1 MSESAGGEWAC
12 NICYQK
18 NMPEVG
24 KCVVCG
30 RAKGYVPAPASS
42 SEDDE
47 QSEEGVPPAASA
59 ANRGLLASAA
69 KATIASE
76 RMMLSHKKTRG
87 GHVKLQTTLARGK
100 IKEWYVGDWVQVDT
114 EDGLEI
120 AVILGASES
129 GDASELNVKFA
140 DGVIDDWDAADFKK
154 KWYKGQTIDVDTEDG
169 LEEGAE
175 ILGPPVGP
183 DQSEMQVRFADGV
196 IDDWPVAEFRRQSG
210 DALDDAEEEVEL
222 DSYGRPPPPTYEDI
236 IAPSRSALTARVVE
250 GEIKEWTSL
259 GHPRLYKHEAF
270 EPDSLQVWLKDLKIK
285 RWEHYAALLAAE
297 RCEVAD
303 LVFLQDEDFKKMGV
317 SAIGPRGRMVRSCR
331 SYEESRETRA
341 VKQKEH
347 EKKKAAEK
355 ELEKLRVIDLHS

>member
-1 MSESAGGEWAC
+1 MPGAGGAAES
-12 NICYQK
+12 
-18 NMPEVG
+18 G
-24 KCVVCG
+24 
-30 RAKGYVPAPASS
+30 ASLTPRVKMAS
-42 SEDDE
+42 KVRLVMSANSML
-47 QSEEGVPPAASA
+47 QSAV
-59 ANRGLLASAA
+59 
-69 KATIASE
+69 
-76 RMMLSHKKTRG
+76 
-87 GHVKLQTTLARGK
+87 VKLQTTLARGK

-175 ILGPPVGP
+175 IVGPPVGP

-196 IDDWPVAEFRRQSG
+196 IDDWPVAEFRMQSG

-222 DSYGRPPPPTYEDI
+222 DSYGRPPPTYEDI
-236 IAPSRSALTARVVE
+236 IAPSRSASTARVVE

-270 EPDSLQVWLKDLKIK
+270 EPDSLQVWLKDLRIK

-303 LVFLQDEDFKKMGV
+303 LVFLQDEDLKKMGV

-331 SYEESRETRA
+331 SYEELRETRA

-347 EKKKAAEK
+347 EKKRAAEK